1 MIYEG
6 IITLIIPNNDILPIS
21 GLNLGYTSNIALR
34 LLVLSQATPS
44 GTPSGGGLYFTV
56 YPLFCPHMD
65 TVFNRP
71 GVAGAVL

>member
-1 MIYEG
+1 MIFCPYQDS
-6 IITLIIPNNDILPIS
+6 TWD
-21 GLNLGYTSNIALR
+21 TQSNIALR

-44 GTPSGGGLYFTV
+44 GTPSGGGLYLSV
-56 YPLFCPHMD
+56 YPLFRPHMD